1 MLGLVI
7 AKLST
12 MFLTLLANSNTDS
25 NSSVE
30 IKRIK
35 TPRLIQVGERTV
47 EIDTDLFETLE
58 NTSHESDTVSL
69 KNLTDYIDKRVSK
82 ILRKRKQ

>member
-12 MFLTLLANSNTDS
+12 MFLTLFASSNTDS

-58 NTSHESDTVSL
+58 NTGDESDTVSL
-69 KNLTDYIDKRVSK
+69 KNLTDYIDKRVSQ

>member
-35 TPRLIQVGERTV
+35 TPRLVQVGERTV

-82 ILRKRKQ
+82 ILRKQKQ

>member
-35 TPRLIQVGERTV
+35 TPRLVQVGERTV